1 MLDIAHIAAAAG
13 SAVQRAEALLDA
25 LSRLLPFDASCVAL
39 LHPTRR
45 EHLSL
50 VRSGYDD
57 RTCAYCD
64 DPAWMEDIELVG
76 LQRARPPMRVCDF
89 PVPPEEV
96 YGWAEYLV
104 PAGFRE
110 GLGVGLFTPDGRYL
124 GLLGLNTGSPVP
136 ATDAV
141 RDLVGMLAPLLA
153 HAVDPMREVGAIA
166 GVVHDAS
173 AGVVLTGS
181 GMVLPLPGLPAHP
194 LLTVDSPVL
203 GVVGAAWSTGDGRPQ
218 VSFLCPVPAEDGA
231 EGHLRV
237 TVLSIPPGVPP
248 YDVTAVVVMSPPGD
262 LHGLTPRE
270 LEVLGLLVEGWPNQ
284 AIAADLGITERTV
297 AAHVEHILTKLA
309 VTSRTVAAVS
319 ALRLG
324 LFVPRLLHH
333 GTLPAG
339 PGAR

>member
-13 SAVQRAEALLDA
+13 SAVQRAEALLGA
-25 LSRLLPFDASCVAL
+25 LGRLLTFEGSFVAL

-45 EHLSL
+45 EHRPL
-50 VRSGYDD
+50 VRSGYDQ
-57 RTCAYCD
+57 RTCAYLD
-64 DPAWMEDIELVG
+64 DPAWMQDIELLG
-76 LQRARPPMRVCDF
+76 LQRARPPMRGCDL
-89 PVPPEEV
+89 PVPVEEV
-96 YGWAEYLV
+96 HSWAEYMV

-124 GLLGLNTGSPVP
+124 GLLALHSESPVP
-136 ATDAV
+136 PSDAV
-141 RDLVGMLAPLLA
+141 RDLVGMLAPLIA
-153 HAVDPMREVGAIA
+153 HAVDPMREVSTVA
-166 GVVHDAS
+166 GVVHDAV
-173 AGVVLTGS
+173 AGVVLTDG
-181 GMVLPLPGLPAHP
+181 GTVLPLPGLPTHSVLA
-194 LLTVDSPVL
+194 VDSPVL
-203 GVVGAAWSTGDGRPQ
+203 AVAGRSSGDGRPQ
-218 VSFLCPVPAEDGA
+218 VSFLSPTAAEDGA